1 MPGAP
6 NRPPD
11 RTEPPAPAAAPPAPT
26 PPERLALRRLVPSH
40 VALLLDLWKAGPAPE
55 LTGPF
60 EKAEAAYRAGDFGGA
75 LSALDL
81 LSIRFAEP
89 RWPSLPA
96 PFRELR
102 VPIPAPMPPH
112 WNPEHALP
120 PAEKEAARARRTAEQ
135 QLALAEGSVAWAA
148 AHAVPSDDLTAL
160 AREAK
165 ELLAAAGSTDE
176 FYVRIDALWSGLSG
190 RLPRPKRAGPAA
202 PPPPAESA
210 AEA

>member
-6 NRPPD
+6 NRPPE
-11 RTEPPAPAAAPPAPT
+11 RTEEPAPAPPAPT

-40 VALLLDLWKAGPAPE
+40 VALLLDSWKGGPAPE
-55 LTGPF
+55 LMQPF
-60 EKAEAAYRAGDFGGA
+60 EKAEAAYRAGDYAGA

-112 WNPEHALP
+112 WNPEHGLA
-120 PAEKEAARARRTAEQ
+120 AEEREARRARRTAEE
-135 QLALAEGSVAWAA
+135 QLALADGAAAWASG
-148 AHAVPSDDLTAL
+148 HGVPADDLRAHLATARSAL
-160 AREAK
+160 A
-165 ELLAAAGSTDE
+165 GPGVPPE
-176 FYVRIDALWSGLSG
+176 FYGALDPFWSALVG
-190 RLPRPKRAGPAA
+190 RLPRPRRAGAVPAPAA
-202 PPPPAESA
+202 DAPGDA
-210 AEA
+210 

>member
-6 NRPPD
+6 NRPPEK
-11 RTEPPAPAAAPPAPT
+11 TEEAPPAIAPVPT

-40 VALLLDLWKAGPAPE
+40 VALLLDSWKGGPAAE
-55 LTGPF
+55 VTGPF
-60 EKAEAAYRAGDFGGA
+60 EKAEAAYRAADYSGA
-75 LSALDL
+75 ISALDL

-89 RWPSLPA
+89 RWTSLPA

-112 WNPEHALP
+112 WNPENALP

-135 QLALAEGSVAWAA
+135 QLALAEACVAWAQ
-148 AHAVPSDDLTAL
+148 AHAVAVDDLPPLL
-160 AREAK
+160 AEAK
-165 ELLAAAGSTDE
+165 LSLAAGGVPPE
-176 FYVRIDALWSGLSG
+176 FYERIDALWTGLVG
-190 RLPRPKRAGPAA
+190 RLPRPKRAAGAPPAA
-202 PPPPAESA
+202 PETA